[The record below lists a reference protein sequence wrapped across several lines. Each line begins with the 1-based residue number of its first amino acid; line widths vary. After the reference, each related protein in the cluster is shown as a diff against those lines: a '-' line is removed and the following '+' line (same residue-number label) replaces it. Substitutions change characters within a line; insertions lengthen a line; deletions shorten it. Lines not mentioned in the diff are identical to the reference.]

1 MSWRLAFD
9 FSALPSLSN
18 PGLTMNSYE
27 SALCFR
33 CFIPACILESVYEP
47 EIARVIIIVK
57 LSILLS
63 SL

>member
-9 FSALPSLSN
+9 FSALPS
-18 PGLTMNSYE
+18 LTMNSYE